1 MSKSRFRKPDK
12 LQNHR
17 NEGKG
22 KEKKKERG
30 EGEEEKKKKRMVALL
45 VLTIATLKI
54 VFDRKKPFDAKG
66 LFGDDVIKNPA
77 RHISLS
83 NYPYL
88 FEKFSLLR

>member
-1 MSKSRFRKPDK
+1 
-12 LQNHR
+12 
-17 NEGKG
+17 
-22 KEKKKERG
+22 
-30 EGEEEKKKKRMVALL
+30 MVALL

-77 RHISLS
+77 RHVSLS

>member
-1 MSKSRFRKPDK
+1 MRKRQKVHCSRPRSSKIIVT
-12 LQNHR
+12 
-17 NEGKG
+17 
-22 KEKKKERG
+22 KEKERRKRKS
-30 EGEEEKKKKRMVALL
+30 EEKFL

-54 VFDRKKPFDAKG
+54 VFDRTKPFDAKG

>member
-1 MSKSRFRKPDK
+1 MCQKAGFVSPRSSKIIVT
-12 LQNHR
+12 
-17 NEGKG
+17 
-22 KEKKKERG
+22 KEKERRKRKSEEKER
-30 EGEEEKKKKRMVALL
+30 KRRKKRMLALL

-77 RHISLS
+77 RHVSLS